1 MSFLLLGYFASFHV
15 LPCFWSRNPTL
26 PFISSPADPCVLFLC
41 PALQLLSL
49 LLSVF
54 CSSRKVKEFQN
65 WNFMKLGISSI
76 DSCLSCFKT
85 CDEWTTEAYC
95 QHLPVVASGHAAD
108 QRPAAWRRV
117 AVLFYFSDR
126 CRDRTLLM
134 FKPHSS
140 TRVIFR
146 WELQIRFDLA

>member
-1 MSFLLLGYFASFHV
+1 MSFLLLGYFYLVSCA
-15 LPCFWSRNPTL
+15 
-26 PFISSPADPCVLFLC
+26 ALFLIKESNIAIYLLSGRPLHSFMC
-41 PALQLLSL
+41 PELQLLSL

-85 CDEWTTEAYC
+85 CDEGTTEAYC

-117 AVLFYFSDR
+117 AVLFSFSDR
-126 CRDRTLLM
+126 CRDRAVLM
-134 FKPHSS
+134 FKPHCA
-140 TRVIFR
+140 THVIF
-146 WELQIRFDLA
+146 